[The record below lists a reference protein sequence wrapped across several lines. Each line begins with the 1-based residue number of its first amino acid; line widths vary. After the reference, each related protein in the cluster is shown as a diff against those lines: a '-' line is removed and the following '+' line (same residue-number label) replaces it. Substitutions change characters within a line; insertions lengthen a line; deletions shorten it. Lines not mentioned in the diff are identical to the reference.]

1 MKKTHIKESF
11 DRYVNLLLKKSFNI
25 HGINEDFSG
34 GIEVSPNF
42 KGDAMSGNK
51 QKQFST
57 FVKGDAMSGNMNNS
71 SGKYSNL
78 YRSLNKNKTYDFSS
92 YMTEYKTEIESSKNI
107 NSFLYMLQKMD
118 DERMRKNIDM
128 LADAMITS
136 EPNTQANR
144 DFNKN
149 YKQKGITT
157 KEQLVQV
164 IYKEVIDR
172 KNYRPDPNM

>member
-1 MKKTHIKESF
+1 
-11 DRYVNLLLKKSFNI
+11 
-25 HGINEDFSG
+25 
-34 GIEVSPNF
+34 
-42 KGDAMSGNK
+42 
-51 QKQFST
+51 
-57 FVKGDAMSGNMNNS
+57 
-71 SGKYSNL
+71 
-78 YRSLNKNKTYDFSS
+78 
-92 YMTEYKTEIESSKNI
+92 
-107 NSFLYMLQKMD
+107 MD